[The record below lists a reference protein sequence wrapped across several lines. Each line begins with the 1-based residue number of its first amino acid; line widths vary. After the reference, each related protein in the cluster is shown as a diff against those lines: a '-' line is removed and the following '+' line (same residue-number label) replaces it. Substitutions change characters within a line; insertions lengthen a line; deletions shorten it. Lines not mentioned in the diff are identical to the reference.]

1 MCIWWV
7 WGMASEMCVHVYV
20 GINQKPH
27 TTLTHTQKHPQHTR
41 TPPHTWTMGPLR
53 RKSWRKALTSSAKA
67 RTSRTR
73 LRLKPGC
80 RVVCV
85 VGLCLRGAL
94 IGVVVDGSNS
104 TCSFMIHVLR
114 GVPYLAVAEFVGA
127 GLRLLEKP
135 LPGAA

>member
-1 MCIWWV
+1 
-7 WGMASEMCVHVYV
+7 MASEMCVHVYV

-27 TTLTHTQKHPQHTR
+27 TTLTHTK
-41 TPPHTWTMGPLR
+41 TPPTHTNTPTYLDHGPAAQEVLAEGLDVVGEGAHVPHQVTLEAWLPFCVR
-53 RKSWRKALTSSAKA
+53 
-67 RTSRTR
+67 
-73 LRLKPGC
+73 
-80 RVVCV
+80 VCV

-104 TCSFMIHVLR
+104 TCSFIIHVLR
-114 GVPYLAVAEFVGA
+114 GVSYLAVAEFVGA